1 MATYNE
7 NIWNI
12 HDFNLTSVSIL
23 NQPEDDFFNIIKEY
37 HQEETCKN
45 LKSTFTD
52 YFNYNNDESESESEC
67 HSEDE
72 D

>member
-7 NIWNI
+7 NIWNL
-12 HDFNLTSVSIL
+12 DDYNLTSISIL
-23 NQPEDDFFNIIKEY
+23 NQPEDDFFNNIREY
-37 HQEETCKN
+37 YQEETCKK

-52 YFNYNNDESESESEC
+52 YFNYTDETDET
-67 HSEDE
+67 DE

>member
-12 HDFNLTSVSIL
+12 TDFNLVSVSIL
-23 NQPEDDFFNIIKEY
+23 NQPEDDFFNNIREF

-52 YFNYNNDESESESEC
+52 YFNYNNDDKEYY
-67 HSEDE
+67 SEDE